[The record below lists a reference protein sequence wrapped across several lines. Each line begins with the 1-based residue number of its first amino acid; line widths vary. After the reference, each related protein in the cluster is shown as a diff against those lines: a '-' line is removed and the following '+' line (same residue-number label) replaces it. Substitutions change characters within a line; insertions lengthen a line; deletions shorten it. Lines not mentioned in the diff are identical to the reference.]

1 MLSGG
6 LISNGVPL
14 ADGYIHGRWTPNG
27 GFGTYLPLK
36 DADSRGQSGLED
48 YASKTFM
55 SRHTGDDDVQIELS
69 YVT

>member
-1 MLSGG
+1 MVVGYPM
-6 LISNGVPL
+6 GVR
-14 ADGYIHGRWTPNG
+14 YILT
-27 GFGTYLPLK
+27 LK

-55 SRHTGDDDVQIELS
+55 SRHTGDDRVQIELS